1 MVFCSCIRS
10 KERKIDFVSAFDDGI
25 DPVHIP
31 KKPTALFFLFLVS
44 RRNHV
49 ILNSKDN
56 IYRNDRTF
64 VFTSCFTL
72 SF

>member
-31 KKPTALFFLFLVS
+31 KKPTALFFCSLFQEE
-44 RRNHV
+44 
-49 ILNSKDN
+49 
-56 IYRNDRTF
+56 TM
-64 VFTSCFTL
+64 
-72 SF
+72 